1 MQRIAHFL
9 ISSWIPR
16 IAFAITVL
24 SLILIV
30 CTGIIT
36 DKILDGLSHWGSD
49 QAKIIGQ
56 QKWIRQLSDVPPIA
70 PPQWSSDSNS
80 IVFASISEYNSDTHI
95 VDAEGDD
102 LLTIA
107 ENGYWPSI
115 SSDGARV
122 LYSTTIEK
130 QTLPFVIASTRL
142 DGTET
147 QFITTSRFSDVYP
160 VWSPSGE
167 SIAFSRFR
175 GGMPESAGIYIR
187 ELGSSNSQLLSP
199 FDSDKEYMSGP
210 VWAPNGKYIAYA
222 LWERGS
228 GGAVVYVVTVEG
240 AERRKVFATSEFTVS
255 TEYYSRV
262 NRVIYS
268 VPSLSWAPN
277 GTSLSFVL
285 EDLAREDG
293 EQGGVYVVRPDGT
306 GSIRILAKHAG
317 DQIAWSPDGEEI
329 LSSRGFAVSI
339 DGMGFREIFPPG
351 LTGWVA
357 WSPDSSRIAVSTEDG
372 RLITLNRDGTGL
384 HKLAYLDHNG
394 RIILAD
400 SPEEMKSLD
409 LSICIREATI
419 LKPVVPEP
427 YANPGLVNDCEA
439 LLRSGITL
447 DGIANL
453 DWNEKQPISQW
464 EGVIVRGDLPRVERL
479 VLSTKNLT
487 GAIPKEL
494 GELTALEE
502 LDLSHNKLSGEIPPE
517 MAGLRNLTYL
527 SIQGNSLS
535 GCVPIE
541 LSELWVK
548 HSGLER
554 CGIVEEVS
562 P

>member
-1 MQRIAHFL
+1 
-9 ISSWIPR
+9 
-16 IAFAITVL
+16 
-24 SLILIV
+24 
-30 CTGIIT
+30 
-36 DKILDGLSHWGSD
+36 
-49 QAKIIGQ
+49 
-56 QKWIRQLSDVPPIA
+56 
-70 PPQWSSDSNS
+70 
-80 IVFASISEYNSDTHI
+80 
-95 VDAEGDD
+95 
-102 LLTIA
+102 
-107 ENGYWPSI
+107 
-115 SSDGARV
+115 
-122 LYSTTIEK
+122 
-130 QTLPFVIASTRL
+130 
-142 DGTET
+142 
-147 QFITTSRFSDVYP
+147 
-160 VWSPSGE
+160 
-167 SIAFSRFR
+167 
-175 GGMPESAGIYIR
+175 MPESAGIYIR
-187 ELGSSNSQLLSP
+187 QLELAAGFRQRIL
-199 FDSDKEYMSGP
+199 SGP
-210 VWAPNGKYIAYA
+210 VWSPNGKYIAYA
-222 LWERGS
+222 LWERGP

-277 GTSLSFVL
+277 GTSPSFVL

-293 EQGGVYVVRPDGT
+293 EQGGVYLVDDGT

-372 RLITLNRDGTGL
+372 RLITLSRDGTGL

-502 LDLSHNKLSGEIPPE
+502 LDLSHNYLSGGIPPE

-548 HSGLER
+548 RSGLER
-554 CGIVEEVS
+554 CEIVEEVS